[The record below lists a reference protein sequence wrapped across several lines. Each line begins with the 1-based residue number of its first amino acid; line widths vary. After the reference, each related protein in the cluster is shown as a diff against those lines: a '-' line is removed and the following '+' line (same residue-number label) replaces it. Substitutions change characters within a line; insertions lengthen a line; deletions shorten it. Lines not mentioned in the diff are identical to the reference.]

1 MMNKTFLSDKDYY
14 KYIIKRNDLN
24 SDNREFKLVDVKEAN
39 NNIRL
44 RIMFESIPDIPEQ
57 TYTYNISSFEIRELL
72 KTKRA
77 KHFCE
82 EHLNQ

>member
-1 MMNKTFLSDKDYY
+1 MKKDKSFLSDQDYY
-14 KYIIKRNDLN
+14 DYIIKRNDLN
-24 SDNREFKLVDVKEAN
+24 SDNREFRLVHVEKDY
-39 NNIRL
+39 NIIRV
-44 RIMFESIPDIPEQ
+44 RIMFGMIPPH
-57 TYTYNISSFEIRELL
+57 TYTYAISPTEMKQLL